1 MAIEIRESQ
10 VEDILAI
17 YPAIAQRV
25 LSLPTEPSLIARQ
38 MSLPSGRLD
47 LLFLSGS
54 RLLLVELKTEDFSNG
69 FISQINSYRQD
80 LLSLQSSGKLIP
92 AEIKAVL
99 LCPHIPEDGT
109 QLCLKH
115 NILPVEYKPEEVLK
129 EFFQRFIGL
138 SRFATLKPSDHG
150 LWSIHLINR
159 VARALASCQTVADI
173 AAKTGLSKRSIA
185 NHLRFLKELCLAD
198 NSRGKY
204 TLTELGHEYVR
215 SMPSHLPDHRL
226 SEEQAALL
234 SEFIIRNPFA
244 SPTIYGIFTVVE
256 AVFNLSKNTY
266 PVPRDVLIPYFRDHC
281 GKYFQWSERKTWYH
295 GTRMYSNYAIELGLL
310 GQEGR
315 QVFLTPMG
323 IRFILLL
330 QLHKSIQMVDALQL
344 R

>member
-10 VEDILAI
+10 VEDVLAI

-25 LSLPTEPSLIARQ
+25 LSLPTEPSLLARQ

-54 RLLLVELKTEDFSNG
+54 RLLLVELKTADFSDE
-69 FISQINSYRQD
+69 FISQISSYRQD
-80 LLSLQSSGKLIP
+80 LVNLQCAGKLIP
-92 AEIKAVL
+92 AEVKAIL
-99 LCPHIPEDGT
+99 LCPFIPEDGR

-115 NILPVEYKPEEVLK
+115 DILPVDYKPEEVLK
-129 EFFQRFIGL
+129 EFFQRFMGL
-138 SRFATLKPSDHG
+138 SGFATLKPSDHG
-150 LWSIHLINR
+150 LWNIHLINR
-159 VARALASCQTVADI
+159 VARALDSSQDSAAI
-173 AAKTGLSKRSIA
+173 AANTGLSKRSIA
-185 NHLRFLKELCLAD
+185 NHLRFLKELRLAE
-198 NSRGKY
+198 NQGGKY
-204 TLTELGHEYVR
+204 TLTELGQEYVKA
-215 SMPSHLPDHRL
+215 MPSDLPDLHL
-226 SEEQAALL
+226 SEEQATLL

-244 SPTIYGIFTVVE
+244 SPTIYGIFSIVE

-330 QLHKSIQMVDALQL
+330 QLHKSIQMVDALKL